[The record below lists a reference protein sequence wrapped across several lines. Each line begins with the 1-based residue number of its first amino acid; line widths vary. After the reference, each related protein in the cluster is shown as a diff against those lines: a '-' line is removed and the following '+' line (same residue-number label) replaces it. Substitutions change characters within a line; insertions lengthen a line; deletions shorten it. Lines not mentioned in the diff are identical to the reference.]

1 MPSSA
6 PDPLLLQL
14 GSHRWLVPLLADLA
28 AHRGARFV
36 ELLHRLT
43 LSRDS
48 LTRTLNAAAAQGWV
62 QRNPGHGHPLRPEYI
77 LTEAGKAAAA
87 RAATIAAAQGAIGL
101 PSGMTTRWT
110 LPLVAGIGAGHYRFN
125 ACPRD
130 SARAV
135 AGTFGAG
142 RAGVGSA
149 RGDRYAAADKSL
161 WADAEWRDTRGR
173 VYNLDFSLTLPTGFA
188 GGPLPS
194 PVGRGREARSAGRV
208 RAIGAA
214 SATPPSQNPP
224 HARRS

>member
-36 ELLHRLT
+36 ELLHRLE

-101 PSGMTTRWT
+101 PRGATTRWS
-110 LPLVAGIGAGHYRFN
+110 LPLVAGIGAGHDRFN
-125 ACPRD
+125 ALSRLLTPATPRAL
-130 SARAV
+130 SQ
-135 AGTFGAG
+135 GL
-142 RAGVGSA
+142 
-149 RGDRYAAADKSL
+149 AALSEQGLVRREVIDMRPPTSL
-161 WADAEWRDTRGR
+161 YGLTGKGR
-173 VYNLDFSLTLPTGFA
+173 VLA
-188 GGPLPS
+188 
-194 PVGRGREARSAGRV
+194 EACL
-208 RAIGAA
+208 I
-214 SATPPSQNPP
+214 
-224 HARRS
+224 